1 MPSVDTMITDDLE
14 DSETLRYKVR
24 EDLAVIKQ
32 RLDSHEVLCT
42 ARMVDNESAHNR
54 LDTALESLSKKSWAI
69 LLLIVAGFVSAM
81 VSSKF

>member
-1 MPSVDTMITDDLE
+1 MPVVDGPISGKIE

-42 ARMVDNESAHNR
+42 ARMVDNESAHSR
-54 LDTALESLSKKSWAI
+54 LGTALESLSKKSWAI

-81 VSSKF
+81 LSSKL